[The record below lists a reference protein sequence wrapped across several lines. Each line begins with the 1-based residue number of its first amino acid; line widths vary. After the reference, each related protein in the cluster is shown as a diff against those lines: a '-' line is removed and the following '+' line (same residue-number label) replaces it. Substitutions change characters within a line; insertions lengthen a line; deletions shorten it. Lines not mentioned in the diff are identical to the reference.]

1 MCGIAGYVVA
11 PGGTPPDTRIGE
23 AMNDVIRHRGPDD
36 GGVYCDGRALL
47 GMRRLSIIDLHSGH
61 QPIGNADGSVQ
72 LVFNG
77 EIYNYRELR
86 AELIARGHGF
96 RTQSDSEVIVQAYE
110 AWGEACFERLH
121 GMFAIALWDTR
132 NQTLLLARDRFGEKP
147 LYVARQDGRL
157 LFASEL
163 KSLLQVPGF
172 RANVDREAL
181 RGYIAFGYVPSPR
194 SIFDDVT
201 KLAPGHYL
209 RYRDGQATTHRY
221 YKLSFEP
228 KTTLNEAEAQE
239 ELARLLDQAVASRL
253 VSDVPFGAFLS
264 GGLDS
269 SVVVALMARN
279 MSQPVKTFSIGFR
292 EAAFNELDD
301 ARLVARHIGTEHHEL
316 MVEPDA
322 VALLNTLVWHLDEP
336 FADASALPTYL
347 VAKLAREHVK
357 MALSGDAGDETFAG
371 YSRYQRYLNL
381 HRLGAAKPL
390 AAAVASTAG
399 HVLTGSHR
407 RRLLRIAESLRL
419 PFPDNYL
426 SVVALTRAER
436 AQALLG
442 EPGSHYGNLAAAY
455 ADDLPREPL
464 DRIVAIDFGSYLA
477 DDILVKVDRMT
488 MANSLE
494 SRAPLLDHRLVDFA
508 ASLPAHMRIRGG
520 RGKHLLRTTAARWL
534 PPETLVKRKQGFGV
548 PLADWFRGP
557 LRALASDTIAS
568 RAFRERGLLDP
579 RAAEHCLQQ
588 HLSGADD
595 CSEAL
600 WLILNLELWAQRF
613 LDQAP
618 AEVAP
623 RHSRDEAPV
632 VADVVETLP

>member
-1 MCGIAGYVVA
+1 MLMCGIAGYVVA
-11 PGGTPPDTRIGE
+11 AGAQPPSREVGR
-23 AMNDVIRHRGPDD
+23 AMNAVIHHRGPDD
-36 GGVYCDGRALL
+36 EGLYCDARALL
-47 GMRRLSIIDLHSGH
+47 GMRRLSIIDLESGH
-61 QPIGNADGSVQ
+61 QPMASADGSVQ

-86 AELIARGHGF
+86 AELAALGHEF
-96 RTQSDSEVIVQAYE
+96 RTHSEAEVIVQAYR
-110 AWGEACFERLH
+110 AWGEGCFERLH

-132 NQTLLLARDRFGEKP
+132 RELLLLARDRFGEKP
-147 LYVARQDGRL
+147 LYVAQQGDRL

-172 RANVDREAL
+172 DASLNRDAL
-181 RGYIAFGYVPSPR
+181 RGYVAFGYVPSPR
-194 SIFDDVT
+194 SILTDVS

-209 RYRDGQATTHRY
+209 RHVDGRTSLHRY
-221 YKLSFEP
+221 YALSFEP
-228 KTTLNEAEAQE
+228 KTSLSEADACE
-239 ELARLLDQAVASRL
+239 ELAHLLDQAVSSRL

-269 SVVVALMARN
+269 SVVVALMARH

-301 ARLVARHIGTEHHEL
+301 ARRVARHLGTEHHEL

-322 VALLNTLVWHLDEP
+322 VDLLQTLVWHLDEP
-336 FADASALPTYL
+336 FADASAVPTYL

-357 MALSGDAGDETFAG
+357 MALSGDAGDEAFAG
-371 YSRYQRYLNL
+371 YSRYMRYLKL
-381 HRLGAAKPL
+381 HRLGALKPL
-390 AAAVASTAG
+390 AAAVASGAG
-399 HVLTGSHR
+399 HVLAGGNR

-436 AQALLG
+436 ARALLG
-442 EPGSHYGNLAAAY
+442 EDGSHYDMLGAAY
-455 ADDLPREPL
+455 ADDLPVEPL
-464 DRIVAIDFGSYLA
+464 DRIVAIDFASYLS

-494 SRAPLLDHRLVDFA
+494 SRAPFLDHRVVDFA
-508 ASLPAHMRIRGG
+508 TRLPAHMRVQGG
-520 RGKHLLRTTAARWL
+520 RGKHLLRRTAERWL
-534 PPETLVKRKQGFGV
+534 PPEVRAKPKQGFGL
-548 PLADWFRGP
+548 PLAQWFRGP
-557 LRALASDTIAS
+557 LRELASDVIGS
-568 RAFRERGLLDP
+568 RAFRERGLIDQ
-579 RAAEHCLQQ
+579 RAAQHCLQQ

-600 WLILNLELWAQRF
+600 WLVLSLELWARRF
-613 LDQAP
+613 LD
-618 AEVAP
+618 
-623 RHSRDEAPV
+623 HGTGS
-632 VADVVETLP
+632 

>member
-11 PGGTPPDTRIGE
+11 PGAAPPDPRVGQ
-23 AMNDVIRHRGPDD
+23 AMNAVIRHRGPDD
-36 GGVYCDGRALL
+36 EGIYCDDRALL

-61 QPIGNADGSVQ
+61 QPMPSADGLVQ
-72 LVFNG
+72 CVFNG

-86 AELIARGHGF
+86 AELVASGHVF
-96 RTQSDSEVIVQAYE
+96 RTDSEAEVIVQAYQ
-110 AWGEACFERLH
+110 AWGEDCIARLH
-121 GMFAIALWDTR
+121 GMFAIALWDVR
-132 NQTLLLARDRFGEKP
+132 RKALLLARDRFGEKP
-147 LYVARQDGRL
+147 LFVARQGNRL

-172 RANVDREAL
+172 DVALDRDAL
-181 RGYIAFGYVPSPR
+181 RGYVAFGYVPSPR
-194 SIFDDVT
+194 SILADVS

-209 RYRDGQATTHRY
+209 RYVDGHASTHRY
-221 YKLSFEP
+221 YQLSFEP
-228 KTTLNEAEAQE
+228 KTTLGEADACE
-239 ELARLLDQAVASRL
+239 ELAHLLDQAVSSRL

-269 SVVVALMARN
+269 SVVVALMARHL
-279 MSQPVKTFSIGFR
+279 SQPVKTFSIGFR

-301 ARLVARHIGTEHHEL
+301 ARRVATHLGTEHHEL

-322 VALLNTLVWHLDEP
+322 VALLQDLVWHLDEP
-336 FADASALPTYL
+336 FADASAVPTYL
-347 VAKLAREHVK
+347 VAKMAREHVK

-371 YSRYQRYLNL
+371 YSRYLRYLKL
-381 HRLGAAKPL
+381 HRIGALKPL
-390 AAAVASTAG
+390 AAMVASGAG
-399 HVLTGSHR
+399 HLLGGGNR
-407 RRLLRIAESLRL
+407 RRLLRIAESVRL

-442 EPGSHYGNLAAAY
+442 EAGDHYRTLSAAY
-455 ADDLPREPL
+455 ADDLPHDPL
-464 DRIVAIDFGSYLA
+464 DRIVAIDFNSYLA

-494 SRAPLLDHRLVDFA
+494 SRAPFLDHRLVDFA
-508 ASLPAHMRIRGG
+508 TRLPAGMRIRGG
-520 RGKHLLRTTAARWL
+520 RGKHLLRRAAARWL
-534 PPETLVKRKQGFGV
+534 PADVLVKRKQGFGL

-557 LRALASDTIAS
+557 LRELASDLIS
-568 RAFRERGLLDP
+568 SQAFRERGLLDQ
-579 RAAEHCLQQ
+579 AAAQQCLQQ

-600 WLILNLELWAQRF
+600 WLIVSLELWARRF
-613 LDQAP
+613 LDQA
-618 AEVAP
+618 
-623 RHSRDEAPV
+623 HGS
-632 VADVVETLP
+632 